1 MELSAFVLAGGSSSR
16 MGADKALLA
25 FRGRTLLE
33 YALALAGG
41 VAASCRIVGSLEKYE
56 KYGDVI
62 EDAYAGQG
70 PLAGI
75 HAALR
80 ATATDFNLVL
90 AVDTPLIA
98 PDFLRHLSARAQD
111 SNAFVTVPRTADS
124 RLHPLCAV
132 YRRSFADV
140 AEQALREGRNKID
153 ALFPLV
159 PVEYVAPAAAGFD
172 ESMFVNLNTT
182 EDLEN
187 VG

>member
-1 MELSAFVLAGGSSSR
+1 MELSGFVLAGGSSSR
-16 MGADKALLA
+16 MGADKALLV

-33 YALALAGG
+33 HALQLAGALAG
-41 VAASCRIVGSLEKYE
+41 SCRIVGSRQKYE
-56 KYGDVI
+56 NYGVVI
-62 EDAYAGQG
+62 EDVCPGHG

-80 ATATDFNLVL
+80 ASTADFNLVL
-90 AVDTPLIA
+90 AVDTPLLSV
-98 PDFLRHLSARAQD
+98 DFVRHLSARAQD
-111 SNAFVTVPRTADS
+111 SGAVVIVPRTADA
-124 RLHPLCAV
+124 RLHPLCAI

-159 PVEYVAPAAAGFD
+159 PVEYVDPAAAGFD
-172 ESMFVNLNTT
+172 ESMFVNLNTP
-182 EDLEN
+182 EDLAN